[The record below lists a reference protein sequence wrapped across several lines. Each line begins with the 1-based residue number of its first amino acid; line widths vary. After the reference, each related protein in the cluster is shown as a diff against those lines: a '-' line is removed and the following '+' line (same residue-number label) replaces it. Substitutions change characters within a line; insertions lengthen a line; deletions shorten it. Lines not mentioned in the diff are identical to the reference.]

1 MRNFIVL
8 FNEKEGTTPVME
20 LLDGFD
26 TISVVHQVDGRW
38 EPFDAHN
45 CGPMRL
51 GDLERCLRLLY
62 APGAIDIEAVNR
74 LYLATG
80 TKPLAPV
87 EAGTAVGFKM
97 RFHPPR
103 RSRFGRLRRLQ
114 QKRFQA
120 RMTSILHELDVTVFM
135 AVRQDILRWALSK
148 YHGDGTGA
156 PGHLQFALA
165 EGTISRADIGRI
177 HVDLPALGRI
187 LDVCRRVHARKRRIV
202 DDLTQRG
209 IRTAVLRYEDF
220 VADPSGFF
228 AAALA
233 AIDVEPGPGE
243 IEAVLARGTKFEKVH
258 AVDLREF
265 VENPDEVL
273 AAYGEAF
280 VPW

>member
-1 MRNFIVL
+1 VRNFIVL
-8 FNEKEGTTPVME
+8 FNEKEGTTPVMQ

-26 TISVVHQVDGRW
+26 AVSVVHQADGGW

-45 CGPMRL
+45 CGRMRL
-51 GDLERCLRLLY
+51 GDLERCLRFLY
-62 APGAIDIEAVNR
+62 APGPVDIDAVNR

-87 EAGTAVGFKM
+87 EAGAAVGFKM
-97 RFHPPR
+97 RFRPPR

-114 QKRFQA
+114 QRRFEA
-120 RMTSILHELDVTVFM
+120 RLTSVLRELDVTVFM

-148 YHGDGTGA
+148 YHGDGSGS

-177 HVDLPALGRI
+177 HVDLPELGRI
-187 LDVCRRVHARKRRIV
+187 LDACRRDHARKRSIV
-202 DDLTQRG
+202 DELSRQG
-209 IRTAVLRYEDF
+209 VRTAVLRYEDF
-220 VADPSGFF
+220 VADPHAFF
-228 AAALA
+228 AAALG

-258 AVDLREF
+258 ADDLREF

-273 AAYGEAF
+273 ATYGDAF
-280 VPW
+280 VAW